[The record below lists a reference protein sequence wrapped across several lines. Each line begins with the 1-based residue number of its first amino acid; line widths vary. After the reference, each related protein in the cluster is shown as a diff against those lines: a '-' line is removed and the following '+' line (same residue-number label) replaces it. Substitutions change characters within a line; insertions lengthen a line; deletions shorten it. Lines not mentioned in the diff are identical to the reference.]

1 MPNDRERTLEASS
14 DFELLRMLLED
25 VANFERERA
34 IARAEAREKNL
45 GLWSADAAALADQ
58 RALVVD
64 EALAPIPLP
73 EAPAGVE
80 AIQLD
85 LTSRDKSPSTDDTR
99 S

>member
-1 MPNDRERTLEASS
+1 MGKDHERQIEATS

-58 RALVVD
+58 RGLVVD
-64 EALAPIPLP
+64 EALSPIAMP
-73 EAPAGVE
+73 EASPGVT

-85 LTSRDKSPSTDDTR
+85 LTSPGKSPSTDGT
-99 S
+99 